1 MSNTIAAQ
9 LIVDTLAAQ
18 SQTILANRLAALR
31 NFSTDFSTDVKKP
44 NDTIQ
49 VAIASATAATQVN
62 PSAFNVIGGT
72 TLSATAV
79 ALDHVYQP
87 FGLGYADIQN
97 SIRLERLVK
106 INLDAL
112 ADKIWALAT
121 APITVA
127 NFGAAAVTAADSA
140 VTPGSAQ
147 LKALWAGVSKA
158 GRKTLIV
165 NPGIYSQLIPTATT
179 GLPLSAGAYGF
190 DGGVF
195 YASLFP
201 SEAKLAG
208 FACSSEAIAMAA
220 AAPDLDSVGQDF
232 LVREVVPIEGLGISV
247 YYNVWADKSTRNL
260 VGSMELM
267 FGANKAITTGT
278 IAAVYNP

>member
-1 MSNTIAAQ
+1 MANTIAAQ

-31 NFSTDFSTDVKKP
+31 NFSTDFSGDVKKP

-62 PSAFNVIGGT
+62 PSSFNGIGGT
-72 TLSATAV
+72 TLSATSV
-79 ALDHVYQP
+79 SLDHVYQP
-87 FGLGYADIQN
+87 FGLEYSDIQN
-97 SIRLERLVK
+97 SVRLERLVK

-158 GRKTLIV
+158 GRKALIV
-165 NPGIYSQLIPTATT
+165 NPGIYSQLIPTSTT
-179 GLPLSAGAYGF
+179 SLPLSEGAYGF

-195 YASLFP
+195 YASQFP

-208 FACSSEAIAMAA
+208 FACAPEAVALAS
-220 AAPDLDSVGQDF
+220 AAPSLDHVRDGM
-232 LVREVVPIEGLGISV
+232 LVSEVVTLEGLGMNI
-247 YYNVWADKSTRNL
+247 YYNVWADKSTRAL
-260 VGSMELM
+260 VASAELM
-267 FGANKAITTGT
+267 FGANKAVTNGT